1 MTFSLL
7 TQISSGEKLT
17 SFCNKACGYSY
28 ILTDNC
34 QSIKIKLQT
43 FYSFVCVGALPRSL
57 PVLLTSS
64 CCHYVFSL
72 PPSILPKYFLEI
84 KNQD

>member
-7 TQISSGEKLT
+7 TQISRGEKFT
-17 SFCNKACGYSY
+17 SFSNKAYGYSY

-43 FYSFVCVGALPRSL
+43 FYSFVCVGALLHSL
-57 PVLLTSS
+57 PALLTSS
-64 CCHYVFSL
+64 CCYYVFCL
-72 PPSILPKYFLEI
+72 PPSSLPKYFLEI